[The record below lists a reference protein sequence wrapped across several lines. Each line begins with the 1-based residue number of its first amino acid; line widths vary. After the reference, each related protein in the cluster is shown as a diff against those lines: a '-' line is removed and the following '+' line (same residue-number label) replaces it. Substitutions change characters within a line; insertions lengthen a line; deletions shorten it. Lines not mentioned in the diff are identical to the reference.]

1 MNAVPDH
8 DPARR
13 FLAAVQGIKA
23 RHVAAALTSM
33 LSGAALPLRSRRHWS
48 GCSKGEMACEYAA
61 AMHEPSGGTH
71 PVYAATLRQLD
82 LATLALRAKARADE
96 RAGWAHV
103 GGEGGEACA
112 PVHTAPALAT
122 AELAGEVFKAPVLA
136 SLRQEVH
143 DVSRC
148 LLRTEDKLRAA
159 EQRAKAL
166 QEHNAELVTLVA
178 QAAVPG
184 GIGEHEFSRPGG
196 WLERALR
203 VVAQALPAA

>member
-23 RHVAAALTSM
+23 RHVAAALASM

-48 GCSKGEMACEYAA
+48 GCSKGEMAREYAVV
-61 AMHEPSGGTH
+61 MHEPSGCTH
-71 PVYAATLRQLD
+71 PVYAAKLRQLD
-82 LATLALRAKARADE
+82 LTTLALRAKACAE
-96 RAGWAHV
+96 GRAGWAHV
-103 GGEGGEACA
+103 GGDAGEACA
-112 PVHTAPALAT
+112 PVLAPALAT